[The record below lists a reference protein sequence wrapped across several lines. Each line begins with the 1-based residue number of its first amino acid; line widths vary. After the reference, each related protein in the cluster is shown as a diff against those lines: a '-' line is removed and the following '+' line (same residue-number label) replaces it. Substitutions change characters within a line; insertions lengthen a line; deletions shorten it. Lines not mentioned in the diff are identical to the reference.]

1 MPSSTQ
7 NPLLIMKTVGGSMRS
22 FVQQRTVRK
31 WFDVTST
38 KVTQCQPVA
47 YGGMRSPVGESRLS
61 SLLTRPKMQLKS
73 VAVARLQNLSRWEK
87 SRTTRVG
94 NSPRQ
99 KQGTRFTYTVKD
111 EHIFY
116 LLDRAEIV

>member
-47 YGGMRSPVGESRLS
+47 YGGMRSPVGESRLP

-73 VAVARLQNLSRWEK
+73 VAVPGCKISV
-87 SRTTRVG
+87 VG
-94 NSPRQ
+94 KR
-99 KQGTRFTYTVKD
+99 
-111 EHIFY
+111 HA
-116 LLDRAEIV
+116 LLA